1 MIEKKE
7 KNEKTMREY
16 VSIFSILLFVP
27 LQHRGYAAFAY
38 KRWLS
43 FHQKTMKWFSRK

>member
-27 LQHRGYAAFAY
+27 LQHRGYAGFC
-38 KRWLS
+38 L
-43 FHQKTMKWFSRK
+43 QTMALISPKDDEMV